1 MGTPMAVGAW
11 GSFDGDTAIEYAP
24 CAEGSVE
31 IMIGGGTGFNLLA
44 TDAGLA
50 RLATVIEAALADER
64 RLSYL
69 DERVRDVR
77 AG

>member
-1 MGTPMAVGAW
+1 MGRPMVVGAW

-24 CAEGSVE
+24 GNEGAVE
-31 IMIGGGTGFNLLA
+31 IMIGGPTGFSLFA
-44 TDAGLA
+44 TDSGLA

-69 DERVRDVR
+69 DDRVRDVR
-77 AG
+77 TD